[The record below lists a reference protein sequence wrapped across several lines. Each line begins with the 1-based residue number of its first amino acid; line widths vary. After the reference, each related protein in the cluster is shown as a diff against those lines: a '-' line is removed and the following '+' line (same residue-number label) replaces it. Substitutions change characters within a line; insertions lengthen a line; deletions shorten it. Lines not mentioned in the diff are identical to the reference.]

1 LGQADDAKAARR
13 QASIFAKM
21 KRKMAA
27 LTPVN
32 VAMPWRGNLIGK
44 QIEKLAVDLSAF
56 CL

>member
-13 QASIFAKM
+13 QVSIFAKM

-44 QIEKLAVDLSAF
+44 QIEKLAVDLSEF